1 MRVPV
6 VQGTLSRDDA
16 RLGFNPERHLFN
28 PILRAIG
35 QLGDPALLGV
45 LVKTIALSL
54 LCFAGIATG
63 TFWLVHHWIGP
74 HATLGWIAGALGSV
88 LALISAL
95 WLFLPL
101 AVVIA
106 GLFMEPVCQ
115 AVERRWY
122 PGLPRATG
130 AHAMAQ
136 LWEGMILGLR
146 VLVLSL
152 ISLVVALLI
161 PGAGHVLGWAITAWA
176 LGRGLFTGVAMRRM
190 DRRQAI
196 AAYRA
201 RRWEVLVQGAALTAA
216 GTLPLAD
223 LLLPVL
229 GPAAMVHVLFL
240 APLLAKPA
248 SPSVSL
254 PQSRKP
260 AGG

>member
-1 MRVPV
+1 MTRRGAP
-6 VQGTLSRDDA
+6 
-16 RLGFNPERHLFN
+16 LFS
-28 PILRAIG
+28 PITRAIG
-35 QLGDPALLGV
+35 QLDDPALLGV
-45 LVKTIALSL
+45 LAKTIVISL
-54 LCFAGIATG
+54 VCFAGIATG
-63 TFWLVHHWIGP
+63 TFWLVHHWLGP
-74 HATLGWIAGALGSV
+74 HAALGWIAGALGGM

-106 GLFMEPVCQ
+106 SWFMEPVCA

-122 PGLPRATG
+122 RGLPPAPGGRVL
-130 AHAMAQ
+130 AQ
-136 LWEGMILGLR
+136 LWEGVIIGLR

-152 ISLVVALLI
+152 ISLAVSLAI

-176 LGRGLFTGVAMRRM
+176 LGRGLFTAVAMRRM

-201 RRWEVLVQGAALTAA
+201 RRWAVLVQGAALTAA

-229 GPAAMVHVLFL
+229 GPAAMVHVLMMARAQPG
-240 APLLAKPA
+240 APRE
-248 SPSVSL
+248 SW
-254 PQSRKP
+254 
-260 AGG
+260 G

>member
-1 MRVPV
+1 M
-6 VQGTLSRDDA
+6 
-16 RLGFNPERHLFN
+16 
-28 PILRAIG
+28 
-35 QLGDPALLGV
+35 LL
-45 LVKTIALSL
+45 KTVALSL

-63 TFWLVHHWIGP
+63 TFWLIHHWIGP
-74 HATLGWIAGALGSV
+74 HAALGWIAGALGSV

-106 GLFMEPVCQ
+106 SLFMAPVCQ

-122 PGLPRATG
+122 PDLPPPVG

-136 LWEGMILGLR
+136 LWEGIIVGLR
-146 VLVLSL
+146 VLLLSL
-152 ISLVVALLI
+152 ISLAVSLVI

-190 DRRQAI
+190 DRRQAL

-201 RRWEVLVQGAALTAA
+201 RRLEVLVQGAALTAV

-229 GPAAMVHVLFL
+229 GPAAMVHVLLSGRL
-240 APLLAKPA
+240 AGWVADEPGAKPMT
-248 SPSVSL
+248 
-254 PQSRKP
+254 R
-260 AGG
+260 GGQPPGTTTGADQMAPGRESWG